1 MTRIIQLS
9 DIHMVEQRMLAY
21 DVVDTAEYLAHA
33 VSYISDLLPKI
44 GPVDGIVITGDLTD
58 HGRQAQ
64 YDRLKE
70 LLSPLRLP
78 LCVLPGNHDDRDV
91 MRAAF
96 PEQLWKPENEMLNS
110 HVQLGEAHIL
120 ALDCLVSG
128 KSHGFLT
135 AETLTWLEHELALLS
150 DEPVIFALH
159 HPPFVTGIGHM
170 DAQPLHNAEELLQI
184 VSNHHGP
191 KITIC
196 GHIHRYMTSHQ
207 PSGPVMIG
215 PSVAHAVCP
224 DLTEGGASQ
233 FTLEPGGFLLHS
245 YDRANKVFSSHYLPV
260 GPHSGPFP
268 FIL

>member
-9 DIHMVEQRMLAY
+9 DIHMIEQWRLAY
-21 DVVDTAEYLAHA
+21 DVVDTAECLARA

-44 GPVDGIVITGDLTD
+44 GPVDGVVITGDLSD
-58 HGRQAQ
+58 HGQQAQ
-64 YDRLKE
+64 YDRIKE
-70 LLSPLRLP
+70 LLLPLKLP

-96 PEQLWKPENEMLNS
+96 SDQSWSNESDMLNS
-110 HVQLGEAHIL
+110 HVQLGDVHVL

-128 KSHGFLT
+128 RPHGLLT
-135 AETLTWLEHELALLS
+135 EETLGWLENEVAQLT

-170 DAQPLHNAEELLQI
+170 DAQPLHNAAEFLEL
-184 VSNHHGP
+184 VTGYNGP

-196 GHIHRYMTSHQ
+196 GHIHRYITSHQ
-207 PSGPVMIG
+207 PCGPVMIG

-224 DLTEGGASQ
+224 DLTEDGASQ
-233 FTLEPGGFLLHS
+233 FCLEPGGFLLHS
-245 YDRANKVFSSHYLPV
+245 FDNSMKVFSSHYLPI

-268 FIL
+268 FKL

>member
-9 DIHMVEQRMLAY
+9 DIHMVEQSVLAY

-33 VSYISDLLPKI
+33 VSYIVDLLPKI

-64 YDRLKE
+64 YDRLRE
-70 LLSPLRLP
+70 LLLPLKLP

-91 MRAAF
+91 MRAVF
-96 PEQLWKPENEMLNS
+96 SEQIWQPENGGLNS
-110 HVQLGEAHIL
+110 HIQLGNVHVL

-128 KSHGFLT
+128 KAHGLLT
-135 AETLTWLEHELALLS
+135 PETLAWLESELALLTV
-150 DEPVIFALH
+150 EPVIFALH
-159 HPPFVTGIGHM
+159 HPPFETGIGHM
-170 DAQPLHNAEELLQI
+170 DAQPLHNADALLQLI
-184 VSNHHGP
+184 SAHDGP

-207 PSGPVMIG
+207 PCGPVIIG

-224 DLTEGGASQ
+224 DLTEDGASQ
-233 FTLEPGGFLLHS
+233 FSLEPGGFLLHS
-245 YDRANKVFSSHYLPV
+245 YDSATKVFMSHYLPV
-260 GPHSGPFP
+260 GPYSGPFP
-268 FIL
+268 FKP

>member
-21 DVVDTAEYLAHA
+21 NVVDTAEYLAHA
-33 VSYISDLLPKI
+33 VSYIVDLLPKI

-96 PEQLWKPENEMLNS
+96 SEQPWQPKNGGLNS
-110 HVQLGEAHIL
+110 HIQLGNVHVL

-128 KSHGFLT
+128 KAHGFLT
-135 AETLTWLEHELALLS
+135 AETLAWLENELALLT

-159 HPPFVTGIGHM
+159 HPPFETGIGHM
-170 DAQPLHNAEELLQI
+170 DAQPLHNAETLLKL
-184 VSNHHGP
+184 VSGHMGP

-207 PSGPVMIG
+207 PCGPIMIG

-233 FTLEPGGFLLHS
+233 FSLEPGGFLLHS
-245 YDRANKVFSSHYLPV
+245 YDSATRVFLSHYLPV

-268 FIL
+268 FKP